1 MFFVLNLTWNS
12 FTSQNSKTH
21 ALFIL
26 GNDLLRYVLIDNLEV
41 SFNFHL
47 TFLQWPWL
55 KCSLCSKSCFFPR
68 DSRLFSSSSRWLELP
83 ITRTFFDFPWRFELS
98 GVDCTYNGHKA
109 IQLEKCRPKTT
120 STRRSSRFSTW
131 KVRKPW
137 GLGKAQNPNSPIITL
152 HLRFTKGA
160 SDHKTPGG
168 GGWRYSLIRPIR
180 RFAALWARL
189 KFYLTPKKCHS
200 KTHNQKRTTTILCIL
215 LLLSSFLY
223 AQP

>member
-1 MFFVLNLTWNS
+1 MLFILNLTWNS

-21 ALFIL
+21 ALFIS

-47 TFLQWPWL
+47 TLLQWPRL
-55 KCSLCSKSCFFPR
+55 KCSLCSKNCFFPY
-68 DSRLFSSSSRWLELP
+68 SRLFSSSSRWLELP

-109 IQLEKCRPKTT
+109 ILLEKCRLKTT

-152 HLRFTKGA
+152 HLRFTCA
-160 SDHKTPGG
+160 SPKAPVTIRLRGVGG
-168 GGWRYSLIRPIR
+168 GGSPL
-180 RFAALWARL
+180 
-189 KFYLTPKKCHS
+189 
-200 KTHNQKRTTTILCIL
+200 
-215 LLLSSFLY
+215 
-223 AQP
+223 